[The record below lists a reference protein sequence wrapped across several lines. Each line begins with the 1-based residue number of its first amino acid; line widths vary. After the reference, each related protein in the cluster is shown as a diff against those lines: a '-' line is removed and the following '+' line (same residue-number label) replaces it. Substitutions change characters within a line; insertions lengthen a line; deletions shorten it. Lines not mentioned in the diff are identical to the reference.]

1 MDKMKSSHEKE
12 EQLLMSAWHKLVTNL
27 NRNSTDE
34 RINSLGSSFLSQQRN
49 LSKRQSIPTNL
60 PNTTA
65 TTTPVQNSSNPNKKI

>member
-49 LSKRQSIPTNL
+49 LSKRQSSSTNL
-60 PNTTA
+60 PNINA
-65 TTTPVQNSSNPNKKI
+65 ASPNIQNNSNKNF